1 MQSDFSQGKVWKN
14 VINQAIPLMVAQ
26 LIQILYNVVD
36 RIYIGHL
43 PVIGSNALTGIGLVF
58 PITTLVAAFTNLFS
72 TGGVPLFS
80 MARGAKE
87 EKKAELILG
96 QVVSLLFVTS
106 LALMALCY
114 IFKRPV
120 LFLFGASEETYVYA
134 DQYLKIYLLGTI
146 FSVFSTGLNGF
157 INAQGYPKKG
167 MMTVMLGAIINLI
180 LDPVFIYGLHMG
192 VYGAAIATVIAYITM
207 YTIRLVVLQDVI
219 KLQTNWGEN
228 ILTYMLLFLQV
239 IFEHMDRHFYIGQ
252 IICLISI
259 CLINYR
265 LMQTMIEMLKNRILQ
280 RRI

>member
-96 QVVSLLFVTS
+96 QVVSLLFITS

-120 LFLFGASEETYVYA
+120 LFLSEQVKKLMCMLTSI
-134 DQYLKIYLLGTI
+134 LKYIFWERYFQCFQPDLTDLL
-146 FSVFSTGLNGF
+146 
-157 INAQGYPKKG
+157 
-167 MMTVMLGAIINLI
+167 MHRDI
-180 LDPVFIYGLHMG
+180 LKR
-192 VYGAAIATVIAYITM
+192 A
-207 YTIRLVVLQDVI
+207 
-219 KLQTNWGEN
+219 
-228 ILTYMLLFLQV
+228 
-239 IFEHMDRHFYIGQ
+239 
-252 IICLISI
+252 
-259 CLINYR
+259 
-265 LMQTMIEMLKNRILQ
+265 
-280 RRI
+280 

>member
-1 MQSDFSQGKVWKN
+1 MSNDFSQGKVWKN

-96 QVVSLLFVTS
+96 QVVSLLTITS
-106 LALMALCY
+106 IVLMVLCY

-120 LFLFGASEETYVYA
+120 LFLLGQVKRHMYMLTSILKYIFLVQCF
-134 DQYLKIYLLGTI
+134 QYYQRGLTALLMHRGI
-146 FSVFSTGLNGF
+146 
-157 INAQGYPKKG
+157 PKK
-167 MMTVMLGAIINLI
+167 
-180 LDPVFIYGLHMG
+180 
-192 VYGAAIATVIAYITM
+192 
-207 YTIRLVVLQDVI
+207 
-219 KLQTNWGEN
+219 E
-228 ILTYMLLFLQV
+228 
-239 IFEHMDRHFYIGQ
+239 
-252 IICLISI
+252 
-259 CLINYR
+259 
-265 LMQTMIEMLKNRILQ
+265 
-280 RRI
+280 